1 MKKTSSQHSFLVVLC
16 IAIAFLVTPA
26 KAQVVSCPSNLDF
39 ENGNFSNW
47 QLYTGTCCPISTTT
61 LSGAVSGRHTLT
73 SGSATDPYGGFPVV
87 APGGGSYSLKL
98 GNNIN
103 GGQAERARYTVRV
116 PAGVNNYSLIFR
128 YAVVFEDPS
137 HAASAQPRFE
147 VKGIDSAT
155 GSTVSCSQ
163 FTYIATSALPG
174 FTLSSSGT
182 NVYYKSWTTA
192 SLNLSGYAG
201 RTVYVDFASGDC
213 AFGAHF
219 GYGYVDMSCGLFQVA
234 YNACDTSSTVS
245 LSAPPGFNNYVW
257 KDSSNWST
265 VGTGQTV
272 SIARPLTTKTYAVI
286 LTPYAGFGCP
296 DTLYTRVTINNL
308 VVNATR
314 DTTVCYG
321 SSRQLNANATAS
333 ATPLIYSWTPATGL
347 SCTTCAN
354 PIASPLVNTTYYVAV
369 TDANGCS
376 KYDTVV
382 LTVSNP
388 KVTVAKQH
396 VSCYGVANGTLS
408 ATPSGGITPY
418 IYSWNTSPIK
428 TAASISS
435 LAAGTYVLTMTDNI
449 GCSVKDTSVITQPA
463 LLDGVISAATNV
475 SCFGGSNGAA
485 TVTAT
490 GGTAPYSYSWN
501 TSPAKTTAAAT
512 GLSAG
517 SYIVTVTD
525 SKGCTDTANIT
536 ITQPAVLNASLGT
549 KANPACWGGTN
560 GSATVTVAG
569 GTSPYTYSW
578 NTSPVKTTATA
589 TGIAAGTYIATV
601 TDAKG
606 CTDTALA
613 VISQPTQLNATVS
626 SKTNVSC
633 YGTGTGSA
641 IVGVTGGTAPYIY
654 SWNTSPVQNVAN
666 ATSLYA
672 GTYIV
677 TVTDTLGCTDTALA
691 VITQPTLLNA
701 AITSSVNVS
710 CFGGSN
716 GSATVSSIGG
726 TAPYTYSWN
735 TSPVQTT
742 ANATGLAAGTYI
754 ATVTDAKGCTDTAV
768 ITITQ
773 PTLLN
778 ASIGSKVN
786 VSCYNGTNGSATVNV
801 SGGTS
806 PYTYSWNTT
815 PVKTTATAT
824 GLSAGSYVVT
834 VTDSKG
840 CTDTANIAIP
850 QPALLNASLAA
861 KTNVSCFGANN
872 GNATVSVT
880 GGTSPYTYSWNTS
893 PVKTTATASS
903 LSAGTYIVTVTDTLG
918 CTDTALAVITQPT
931 QINASTTAITN
942 ISCFNTATGSATV
955 TATGGTSPY
964 TYSWNTSPIQTA
976 PTATGLVAGSY
987 IVTVT
992 DALGCTDTALA
1003 VITQPT
1009 LLNASLA
1016 GATNVNC
1023 YGGSNGAA
1031 SLSVTGGTTPYTYS
1045 WNTTPAQ
1052 TTAAASNLAAGTYIA
1067 TVTDAKGCA
1076 DTATVTITQ
1085 PAVLNASISSSNNVR
1100 CFGEQSGNATVSV
1113 SGGTSP
1119 YTYTWNTTPVKTTA
1133 TITMGAGTYIATVTD
1148 SKGCT
1153 DTAQIIITQP
1163 AVLNASIGSATNVSC
1178 YGSSNGT
1185 ATTVV
1190 SGGTSPYTYSLNTS
1204 PVQNTATATGLG
1216 VGSYIVT
1223 VTDTLGC
1230 TDTANIV
1237 IAQPSILSASI
1248 ASNTNVSCFGGNNG
1262 AATVAVAG
1270 GTTPYTYVWNT
1281 SPSQTGATATALV
1294 AGSYNVAVTDAKGC
1308 TANATVTISQ
1318 PTKLSLSLSAKTNA
1332 SCNGI
1337 NNGTATV
1344 AATGGTSPYTYWWNT
1359 APAQTSVGATAL
1371 AAGNYIAVATDNAG
1385 CKDTLAVVISQPY
1398 ALNASISSKTN
1409 TRCFGEAN
1417 GSAAVSVAG
1426 GTSPYTYAWN
1436 TTPVQTTATASGLA
1450 AGTYIA
1456 TVTDAGGCND
1466 TALVVIAQPAI
1477 LNAGVSASTN
1487 ISCFGGSNGA
1497 ATVSATGGTSP
1508 YTYSWNTSPAQTTAT
1523 ATSLSASSY
1532 VATVTD
1538 ALGCSDTANITI
1550 TQPTV
1555 LNANVAAH
1563 TNVSCFGGNNGTAT
1577 VSATG
1582 GTSPYTY
1589 SWNTSPVQITAT
1601 ASGLAAG
1608 TYTVVV
1614 TDTKGCTSTTSIAIT
1629 QPAQLNLTL
1638 VSKTNASCSGVNNG
1652 TATVSATGGTSPYT
1666 YLWNTTPA
1674 QTNANATALASG
1686 SYIAIATD
1694 NAGCTDTLAVVISQ
1708 PNALS
1713 ASIGSITNVGCNGGA
1728 NGAATVTTTGGT
1740 SPYTYTWTTSPVQ
1753 TGAIATSLS
1762 AGTYA
1767 ATVTDAMGCSDTAVA
1782 VVQQPAVLNATI
1794 SAYANVT
1801 CYGGN
1806 NGSAAVNATGGTAPY
1821 AYSWNTSPVK
1831 TTASVTGL
1839 SAGIY
1844 QVTVTDAKGCTAIAT
1859 VTIGQPA
1866 LLNASISSKVN
1877 VSCNGLSNGAA
1888 TVVTTGGTIPYTF
1901 SWNTMPAQTTAS
1913 ANALAAGVY
1922 VATVTDANGCS
1933 DTAVVGISQPALLN
1947 AGIVLKQDVSCNGY
1961 TNGNATVAATG
1972 GTLPY
1977 TYSWNTSPVQTSA
1990 VATSLGA
1997 GAYIATITDAN
2008 GCADTAIVNV
2018 SQPTMLNA
2026 VITSKTDVG
2035 CFNGNNGQAT
2045 ATATGGTSPYTYS
2058 WNTSPIQSAAIA
2070 NTLAAGVY
2078 IVTVTDNKG
2087 CTDTAQLSII
2097 QPAQLI
2103 ASIISKT
2110 DALCNGGSDGTATGS
2125 AAGGTSPYTY
2135 SWNTSPV
2142 QTTPIATSMPAGLYT
2157 LTVRDQNACMTT
2169 DTVSIAEPARMSV
2182 TVEALDKTCVGTST
2196 GSAVIKAVSGGAAPY
2211 TYLWNTT
2218 PAFTSTMATGLAG
2231 GTYAVSV
2238 TDAAGC
2244 TVNENVTV
2252 QNFPLLQLGTLPDTE
2267 VCPGAKVQLMA
2278 TGAKTYSWFT
2288 EPTLSCINC
2297 ADPVASPVVNTR
2309 YIVVGIDTN
2318 NCRDTA
2324 GTLVSIIPK
2333 RKMAVGADME
2343 ICEGD
2348 SAQLHADGGTEYTW
2362 FPAQSLNNNRIDA
2375 PVASPLQ
2382 TTSYTAI
2389 IRQNVCYTDT
2399 LHQNV
2404 TVRAKPT
2411 VDLGPDLDGVVG
2423 ASFKL
2428 NAKINNVEK
2437 IEWLPQTGLSCTDCF
2452 SPTAVVEKS
2461 TVYKVVVYTG
2471 AYCKAEDDIA
2481 INVRCDESIIS
2492 MPNTFTPNG
2501 DGVNDRFSPISKGST
2516 RVDKMLVFNR
2526 WGEKVFEAYGIPV
2539 NDPDKGWDGTYMG
2552 KPLIPDVFVYVI
2564 ETKCAT
2570 GERIII
2576 KGDIS
2581 IVR

>member
-1 MKKTSSQHSFLVVLC
+1 MKKTSSQHAFLVVLC

-26 KAQVVSCPSNLDF
+26 KAQVVSCPPNLDF

-155 GSTVSCSQ
+155 GNTVSCSQ
-163 FTYIATSALPG
+163 FTYIATSGLPG

-213 AFGAHF
+213 AFGGHF

-245 LSAPPGFNNYVW
+245 LSAPPGFNTYVW

-272 SIARPLTTKTYAVI
+272 SITRPLTTKTYAVI

-296 DTLYTRVTINNL
+296 DTLYTRVTINNM

-314 DTTVCYG
+314 DTTLCYG

-333 ATPLIYSWTPATGL
+333 ATPLTYSWTPATGL

-396 VSCYGVANGTLS
+396 VSCYGAANGTLS
-408 ATPSGGITPY
+408 ATPSGGIVPY
-418 IYSWNTSPIK
+418 MYSWNTSPVK
-428 TAASISS
+428 TTASINS
-435 LAAGTYVLTMTDNI
+435 LAAGTYILTMTDNI
-449 GCSVKDTSVITQPA
+449 GCSVKDTSVITQPV
-463 LLDGVISAATNV
+463 LLDAVISTATNV

-490 GGTAPYSYSWN
+490 GGTSPYSYSWN
-501 TSPAKTTAAAT
+501 TSPAKTTATAT

-517 SYIVTVTD
+517 NYIVTVTD
-525 SKGCTDTANIT
+525 SKGCTDTANIA
-536 ITQPAVLNASLGT
+536 ITQPAVLNASLGAKT
-549 KANPACWGGTN
+549 NPACWGGTN

-589 TGIAAGTYIATV
+589 TGLAAGTYIATV

-613 VISQPTQLNATVS
+613 IIAQPTQLNATVS

-641 IVGVTGGTAPYIY
+641 ITSVTGGTAPYIY
-654 SWNTSPVQNVAN
+654 SWNTSPVQNTAN

-672 GTYIV
+672 GTYIL

-691 VITQPTLLNA
+691 VITQPALLNA
-701 AITSSVNVS
+701 GISSSVNVS
-710 CFGGSN
+710 CYGSSN
-716 GSATVSSIGG
+716 GSATVNTTGG

-742 ANATGLAAGTYI
+742 ANATGLVAGTYI

-773 PTLLN
+773 PTLLD

-815 PVKTTATAT
+815 PAKTTATAS
-824 GLSAGSYVVT
+824 GLGVGNYIVT
-834 VTDSKG
+834 VTDNKG
-840 CTDTANIAIP
+840 CTDTANVAIT
-850 QPALLNASLAA
+850 QPALLNASLAS
-861 KTNVSCFGANN
+861 KTNVSCFGGNN

-880 GGTSPYTYSWNTS
+880 GGTSPYTYSWNIS

-931 QINASTTAITN
+931 QINASTTAVTN
-942 ISCFNTATGSATV
+942 VSCFNTATGSATV

-964 TYSWNTSPIQTA
+964 TYSWNTSPVQTTA
-976 PTATGLVAGSY
+976 TATGLVAGNY

-992 DALGCTDTALA
+992 DILGCADTALA
-1003 VITQPT
+1003 VITQPA

-1016 GATNVNC
+1016 GATHVNC
-1023 YGGSNGAA
+1023 YGASNGAA
-1031 SLSVTGGTTPYTYS
+1031 SLNVTGGTTPYTYS
-1045 WNTTPAQ
+1045 WSTTPAQ
-1052 TTAAASNLAAGTYIA
+1052 TTSSASNLAAGTYIA

-1076 DTATVTITQ
+1076 DTAMVTITQ
-1085 PAVLNASISSSNNVR
+1085 PALLNASISSRNNAR

-1119 YTYTWNTTPVKTTA
+1119 YIYAWNTTPVKTTA
-1133 TITMGAGTYIATVTD
+1133 TIAMGAGTYIATVTD

-1153 DTAQIIITQP
+1153 DTAQVVITQP
-1163 AVLNASIGSATNVSC
+1163 AVLNASIGSATNISC
-1178 YGSSNGT
+1178 FGSSNGT
-1185 ATTVV
+1185 AITVV
-1190 SGGTSPYTYSLNTS
+1190 TGGTSPYTYSWNTS

-1230 TDTANIV
+1230 TDTANV
-1237 IAQPSILSASI
+1237 TIAQPSVLSASI
-1248 ASNTNVSCFGGNNG
+1248 ASQTNVSCFGDNNG

-1281 SPSQTGATATALV
+1281 SPVQTGATANALV
-1294 AGSYNVAVTDAKGC
+1294 AGSYNVTVTDAKGC
-1308 TANATVTISQ
+1308 TANASVTISQ

-1332 SCNGI
+1332 SCNSI
-1337 NNGTATV
+1337 NNGTATL

-1359 APAQTSVGATAL
+1359 
-1371 AAGNYIAVATDNAG
+1371 
-1385 CKDTLAVVISQPY
+1385 
-1398 ALNASISSKTN
+1398 
-1409 TRCFGEAN
+1409 
-1417 GSAAVSVAG
+1417 
-1426 GTSPYTYAWN
+1426 
-1436 TTPVQTTATASGLA
+1436 TPVQTS
-1450 AGTYIA
+1450 
-1456 TVTDAGGCND
+1456 
-1466 TALVVIAQPAI
+1466 
-1477 LNAGVSASTN
+1477 
-1487 ISCFGGSNGA
+1487 
-1497 ATVSATGGTSP
+1497 
-1508 YTYSWNTSPAQTTAT
+1508 
-1523 ATSLSASSY
+1523 
-1532 VATVTD
+1532 
-1538 ALGCSDTANITI
+1538 
-1550 TQPTV
+1550 
-1555 LNANVAAH
+1555 
-1563 TNVSCFGGNNGTAT
+1563 
-1577 VSATG
+1577 
-1582 GTSPYTY
+1582 
-1589 SWNTSPVQITAT
+1589 
-1601 ASGLAAG
+1601 
-1608 TYTVVV
+1608 
-1614 TDTKGCTSTTSIAIT
+1614 
-1629 QPAQLNLTL
+1629 
-1638 VSKTNASCSGVNNG
+1638 
-1652 TATVSATGGTSPYT
+1652 
-1666 YLWNTTPA
+1666 
-1674 QTNANATALASG
+1674 ANATALASG
-1686 SYIAIATD
+1686 NYIAVATD

-1708 PNALS
+1708 PNALN

-1728 NGAATVTTTGGT
+1728 NGAATVTTIGGT

-1753 TGAIATSLS
+1753 TGATATSLS
-1762 AGTYA
+1762 AGTYT

-1782 VVQQPAVLNATI
+1782 VVQQPAVLNASI
-1794 SAYANVT
+1794 SAYANAT
-1801 CYGGN
+1801 CYGSN
-1806 NGSAAVNATGGTAPY
+1806 NGTATVNATGGTSPY
-1821 AYSWNTSPVK
+1821 TYSWNTSPVK

-1844 QVTVTDAKGCTAIAT
+1844 QVTVTDAKGCSAIAT

-1866 LLNASISSKVN
+1866 LMNASISSKVN

-1888 TVVTTGGTIPYTF
+1888 TVTTTGGTTPYTYT
-1901 SWNTMPAQTTAS
+1901 WNTSPAQTTAS

-1922 VATVTDANGCS
+1922 IATVTDANGCS
-1933 DTAVVGISQPALLN
+1933 DTAVVSISQPAVLN
-1947 AGIVLKQDVSCNGY
+1947 AGIVLKQDASCNGY

-1972 GTLPY
+1972 GILPY
-1977 TYSWNTSPVQTSA
+1977 TYSWNTSPVQTNA
-1990 VATSLGA
+1990 VATSLSA
-1997 GAYIATITDAN
+1997 GAYIATVTDAN
-2008 GCADTAIVNV
+2008 GCADTAMVTV
-2018 SQPTMLNA
+2018 SQPTVLNA
-2026 VITSKTDVG
+2026 FISSKTDVA

-2045 ATATGGTSPYTYS
+2045 AAATGGTTPYTYS
-2058 WNTSPIQSAAIA
+2058 WNTSPIQSTTTA
-2070 NTLAAGVY
+2070 NTLHAGVY
-2078 IVTVTDNKG
+2078 IVTVIDNKG
-2087 CTDTAQLSII
+2087 CTDTALLSIV
-2097 QPAQLI
+2097 QPAKLI
-2103 ASIISKT
+2103 ASIVSKT
-2110 DALCNGGSDGTATGS
+2110 DVLCNGGSDGTATGS
-2125 AAGGTSPYTY
+2125 ASGGSSPYSY

-2142 QTTPIATSMPAGLYT
+2142 QTNPVATSVPAGSYT
-2157 LTVRDQNACMTT
+2157 LTVRDQNACVAI

-2182 TVEALDKTCVGTST
+2182 AVEALDKTCIGAST
-2196 GSAVIKAVSGGAAPY
+2196 GSAVVRAVTGGAAPY

-2218 PAFTSTMATGLAG
+2218 PAFTSAQATGLAG

-2238 TDAAGC
+2238 TDAVGC
-2244 TVNENVTV
+2244 MVTENVTV

-2267 VCPGAKVQLMA
+2267 VCPGAKVQLIA
-2278 TGAKTYSWFT
+2278 NGAKTYSWFA
-2288 EPTLSCINC
+2288 EPTLSCTNC
-2297 ADPVASPVVNTR
+2297 ADPLASPVVSTR
-2309 YIVVGIDTN
+2309 YIVVGVDTN
-2318 NCRDTA
+2318 NCSDTA

-2333 RKMAVGADME
+2333 RKMAAGADME

-2348 SAQLHADGGTEYTW
+2348 SAQLHADGGMEYTW
-2362 FPAQSLNNNRIDA
+2362 FPAQSLNNNRSDA
-2375 PVASPLQ
+2375 PIATPLQ

-2389 IRQNVCYTDT
+2389 IKQNVCYTDT

-2411 VDLGPDLDGVVG
+2411 VDLGPDLDGIVG

-2428 NAKINNVEK
+2428 NAKTTNVEK
-2437 IEWLPQTGLSCTDCF
+2437 IEWLPQTGLSCTNCY
-2452 SPTAVVEKS
+2452 SPTALVDKS
-2461 TVYKVVVYTG
+2461 IVYKVVVYNG
-2471 AYCKAEDDIA
+2471 AFCKAEDDIS

-2501 DGVNDRFSPISKGST
+2501 DGINDRFWPISKGST